1 MLCIT
6 LLIRL
11 VLLVTLTAQLIHG
24 LVLDSFHTHID
35 ENSKLQQQLHE
46 PHHHQ
51 QQTSLTNPPS
61 SASRKDVVLAPAVV
75 EDESPMSVTSEAGV
89 MHLATSPPLRSHRP
103 PISLQPKPQFSYLK
117 DAFPFHKLS
126 VQGHEME
133 RSRDS
138 LNDYDLD
145 KKAMELQEHVW
156 AQNRGKGRIQDVITL
171 NDGEQQQQQS
181 PQVQQG
187 QEQLKRTT
195 EDEEEDDE
203 EENNDGEYFCAT
215 EIWDNKEEE
224 RRRREQG
231 LPDLNDEVEDYNDE
245 DGWFLMP
252 ILKTLM
258 KTMRAQIP

>member
-1 MLCIT
+1 MRCIT

-35 ENSKLQQQLHE
+35 ENSNLQQKLHE

-117 DAFPFHKLS
+117 DAFPFHKLP
-126 VQGHEME
+126 VQGHEVE
-133 RSRDS
+133 RSRDL

-187 QEQLKRTT
+187 QEQLERTT
-195 EDEEEDDE
+195 EDEEDEEEDEEEDDE
-203 EENNDGEYFCAT
+203 EENNHREYFCAT
-215 EIWDNKEEE
+215 EIWANKEEE
-224 RRRREQG
+224 RRRLEQG

-252 ILKTLM
+252 DS
-258 KTMRAQIP
+258 